1 MIRALTTLKW
11 SAKHLCE
18 RTSHHRLIPHQP
30 LPERKKL
37 YVAVILIISH
47 ALLRVPYP
55 RQMSPLNL
63 RRMLQPL
70 VGGCVN
76 TAAAGM
82 TQIRRIPRSSPHL
95 PGAIEHTSSPGVV
108 EEVPT
113 FSRCGRGRPQVFRT
127 IRVRA
132 FLEHH
137 RTLCRF
143 LILRLHA
150 LLSVISVK
158 DNARMV
164 F

>member
-127 IRVRA
+127 IRVRSKLPA
-132 FLEHH
+132 DWEPQRREPFWS
-137 RTLCRF
+137 T
-143 LILRLHA
+143 IV
-150 LLSVISVK
+150 LSV
-158 DNARMV
+158 A